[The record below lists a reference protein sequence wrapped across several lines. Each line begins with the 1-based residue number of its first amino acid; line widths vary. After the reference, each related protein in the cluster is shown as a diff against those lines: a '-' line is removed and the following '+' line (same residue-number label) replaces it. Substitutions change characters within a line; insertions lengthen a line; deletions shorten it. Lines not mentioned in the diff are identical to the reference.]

1 MFGRRQLPA
10 TATKADLE
18 QALVRHRMNL
28 YPSLY
33 AGHEDD
39 ALFFVRNQGPSRKQ
53 LLLTAQCYG
62 LAERSAK

>member
-1 MFGRRQLPA
+1 MSRLPL
-10 TATKADLE
+10 TASKSDLE

-39 ALFFVRNQGPSRKQ
+39 ALFFVRNHEGPSRKA

-62 LAERSAK
+62 LAEREE